1 MMSDTHDGG
10 NVKTINSDLVIS
22 VIGLVLAGVVYYF
35 TRDLSRLGVIFVN
48 YVLVGLTVFSVLVLI
63 KAFTK
68 PEYIK
73 FFDSVVERNNI
84 AIGVGILLVYLLAL
98 PVFGFL
104 PASYVFYF
112 AFNLYLS
119 EDRFSRKGI
128 LTSLLLSGIVVTV
141 FYCIFQLGLGVPLP
155 TAMWTN

>member
-1 MMSDTHDGG
+1 MSDTHDDG
-10 NVKTINSDLVIS
+10 NMKRINSDLVIS

-48 YVLVGLTVFSVLVLI
+48 YVLIGLTVFSVLVLI

-68 PEYIK
+68 PEHIM

-84 AIGVGILLVYLLAL
+84 VIGVSILLVYLLAL
-98 PVFGFL
+98 PVIGFL
-104 PASYVFYF
+104 PASYIFYF
-112 AFNLYLS
+112 CFNLYLS
-119 EDRFSRKGI
+119 EERFTRKSI
-128 LTSLLLSGIVVTV
+128 LTSVLLSALVVTL

-155 TAMWTN
+155 TAMWVD